1 MDENEFRDIDDQLE
15 PEPPPLRD
23 VDDREG
29 IPWGAVFLLFWAVL
43 LTVFAVQ
50 NAESAPVHF
59 LGWVW
64 EMPVALLVM
73 VTALATLVLTG
84 LGFAFYR
91 RKRRR
96 SREMR
101 RTARSSD

>member
-1 MDENEFRDIDDQLE
+1 MDENGFRDIDDQLE
-15 PEPPPLRD
+15 PEAPPARA
-23 VDDREG
+23 DDREG
-29 IPWGAVFLLFWAVL
+29 IPWGAVFLLIWAVL
-43 LTVFAVQ
+43 LIVFSVQ
-50 NAESAPVHF
+50 NAENASVNF

-91 RKRRR
+91 RRRR
-96 SREMR
+96 RLREMKQ
-101 RTARSSD
+101 SSRAAD

>member
-15 PEPPPLRD
+15 PESPPQRQAG
-23 VDDREG
+23 DREG
-29 IPWGAVFLLFWAVL
+29 VPWGAVFLLFWAVL
-43 LTVFAVQ
+43 LTIFAVQ
-50 NAESAPVHF
+50 NAETAPVHF

-64 EMPVALLVM
+64 EMPVALLIM

-91 RKRRR
+91 RRRR
-96 SREMR
+96 RNRELR
-101 RTARSSD
+101 DAARSSD

>member
-1 MDENEFRDIDDQLE
+1 MDENEFRDIEDQLE
-15 PEPPPLRD
+15 PAATPQLQGPE
-23 VDDREG
+23 REG
-29 IPWGAVFLLFWAVL
+29 IPWVAVFLLFWAVL

-50 NAESAPVHF
+50 NADTAPVRF

-91 RKRRR
+91 RRRR
-96 SREMR
+96 LKRELR
-101 RTARSSD
+101 QASRSSD